1 MTFVTLETVVAVVN
15 FGTVAVTVVVGC
27 EVVVEPSK
35 RWTVLPLQSKLWK

>member
-1 MTFVTLETVVAVVN
+1 MTFATLDAVVAAVT
-15 FGTVAVTVVVGC
+15 FGAVAVTVVVEC